1 MYQKTAKAAILERCL
16 QSRERLSLGG
26 DESVATRELI
36 AWLIETIRPDGACF
50 LDASFDEGSY
60 ARNTPSTGHC

>member
-16 QSRERLSLGG
+16 QSREKLSLEDG
-26 DESVATRELI
+26 DSVAMQELI

-60 ARNTPSTGHC
+60 TRNPASTGHC